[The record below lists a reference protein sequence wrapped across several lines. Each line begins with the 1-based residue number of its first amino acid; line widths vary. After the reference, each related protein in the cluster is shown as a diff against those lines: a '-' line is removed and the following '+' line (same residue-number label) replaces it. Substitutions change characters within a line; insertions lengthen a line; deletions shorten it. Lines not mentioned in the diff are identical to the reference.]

1 MVKKIASYTLIAI
14 VMAVT
19 IIAIL
24 AVWDIIAVE
33 NILTKSLQSLFII
46 FIAAVI
52 ILFIFA
58 VIIKDGNFSNNPPPN
73 YMK

>member
-33 NILTKSLQSLFII
+33 HILTKSLQSLFII

>member
-1 MVKKIASYTLIAI
+1 MVKKIASYTLIVI

-33 NILTKSLQSLFII
+33 HILTKSLQSLFII

-58 VIIKDGNFSNNPPPN
+58 VIIKDGNFNNNPPPN

>member
-14 VMAVT
+14 VMVVT

-52 ILFIFA
+52 NLFIFA
-58 VIIKDGNFSNNPPPN
+58 VIIKDGNFTNNPPPN

>member
-58 VIIKDGNFSNNPPPN
+58 VIIKDGNFSNSPPPN